1 MWRKESGRRKWIHK
15 KKVKGE
21 EKRIKRKGK
30 GDGSKMDRK
39 NLHKGKK
46 QVLDFFLAIEKDLW

>member
-1 MWRKESGRRKWIHK
+1 M
-15 KKVKGE
+15 KGE

-30 GDGSKMDRK
+30 GGWLENGQEKTCT
-39 NLHKGKK
+39 KGKK